1 MSKRIDKF
9 TKYIAAF
16 GIISAA
22 TVVNVVPV
30 SASPKDE
37 AEFSTVMDK
46 YKSEDVVV
54 EDGVSLRKGET
65 LDLSSNPNWETS
77 DNETVSIENGVV
89 KPIGYGT
96 VYLSQKIDGKV
107 HVIEVYVPSETR
119 GYNFAAMPKSNRNYY
134 KVFID
139 PGHGG
144 QDSGAVGNGNY
155 EDELNLAVAKKV
167 EQKLRSKGIEVKMS
181 RYSDEFISLSDRAKM
196 ANQYAPDVFI
206 SIHQNSSDSMSANG
220 TETYYHTR
228 KGEYSH
234 YAQNIQSSAINETGS
249 RNRGI
254 KSANFAVL
262 RETNMP
268 SALFE
273 SGFITNPTESANLAN
288 PNYQEKLADGIA
300 NGIERYLKDNI
311 HTDGTGGEVINPDG
325 DNQNSVNTGTITAD
339 RLNIRSGYGTNYS
352 VIGTLTNGSKVEIVE
367 NQNGWYKIKY
377 NGGYGYVSG
386 DYVKVDEQSKP
397 DVKPEEPTVK
407 NTGVVN
413 ATTLNVRSGYGA
425 NYSKIGTLTNGT
437 KVEIVE
443 NQNGWYKI
451 KYNGGYGY
459 VSGDY
464 VKVDGQSKPDV
475 KPEEPTVKNT
485 GVVNATTL
493 NVRSGYGANYSKIG
507 TLTNGTKVEIVENQ
521 NGWYKIKYNGGYGY
535 VSGDYVKVD
544 GQSKPDVKPDS
555 NPQESNVMF
564 IGTITADRL
573 NVRSGYG
580 TNHFVTGT
588 LTNGAKVE
596 VLESQNGWYKI
607 KYNGTYGYI
616 YGQFVSKSD
625 NGISSSN
632 KIGTVN
638 ATTLNVRSGYGSNYS
653 KIGTLTN
660 GAKVEIVESQ
670 NRWHKIKYN
679 GTYGY
684 VSGDFIKVG

>member
-65 LDLSSNPNWETS
+65 LDLSANPNWETS

-367 NQNGWYKIKY
+367 SQNGWYKIKY

-386 DYVKVDEQSKP
+386 DYVKVDE
-397 DVKPEEPTVK
+397 
-407 NTGVVN
+407 
-413 ATTLNVRSGYGA
+413 
-425 NYSKIGTLTNGT
+425 
-437 KVEIVE
+437 
-443 NQNGWYKI
+443 
-451 KYNGGYGY
+451 
-459 VSGDY
+459 
-464 VKVDGQSKPDV
+464 QSKPDV

-596 VLESQNGWYKI
+596 VVESQNGWYKI

-625 NGISSSN
+625 NGMSSSN

-653 KIGTLTN
+653 KIGTLAN

-670 NRWHKIKYN
+670 NGWHKIKYN

>member
-65 LDLSSNPNWETS
+65 LDLSANPNWETS

-311 HTDGTGGEVINPDG
+311 HTDGSGGEVINPDG

-367 NQNGWYKIKY
+367 
-377 NGGYGYVSG
+377 S
-386 DYVKVDEQSKP
+386 
-397 DVKPEEPTVK
+397 
-407 NTGVVN
+407 
-413 ATTLNVRSGYGA
+413 
-425 NYSKIGTLTNGT
+425 
-437 KVEIVE
+437 
-443 NQNGWYKI
+443 QNGWYKI

-464 VKVDGQSKPDV
+464 VKVDGESKPDV
-475 KPEEPTVKNT
+475 
-485 GVVNATTL
+485 
-493 NVRSGYGANYSKIG
+493 
-507 TLTNGTKVEIVENQ
+507 
-521 NGWYKIKYNGGYGY
+521 
-535 VSGDYVKVD
+535 
-544 GQSKPDVKPDS
+544 
-555 NPQESNVMF
+555 
-564 IGTITADRL
+564 
-573 NVRSGYG
+573 
-580 TNHFVTGT
+580 
-588 LTNGAKVE
+588 
-596 VLESQNGWYKI
+596 
-607 KYNGTYGYI
+607 
-616 YGQFVSKSD
+616 
-625 NGISSSN
+625 
-632 KIGTVN
+632 
-638 ATTLNVRSGYGSNYS
+638 
-653 KIGTLTN
+653 
-660 GAKVEIVESQ
+660 
-670 NRWHKIKYN
+670 
-679 GTYGY
+679 
-684 VSGDFIKVG
+684 

>member
-65 LDLSSNPNWETS
+65 LDLSANPNWETS

-196 ANQYAPDVFI
+196 ANQYDPDVFI

-367 NQNGWYKIKY
+367 SQNGWYKIKYNGTYGYVSGDYVKVDEQSKPDVKPEEPIVKNTGVVNATTLNVRSGYGANYSKIGTLTNGSKVEIVESQNGWYKIKY

-425 NYSKIGTLTNGT
+425 NYSKIGTLTNGS

-443 NQNGWYKI
+443 SQNGWYKIKYNGTYGYVSGDYVKVDEQSKPDVKPEEPIVKNTGVVNATTLNVRSGYGANYSKIGTLTNGSKVEIVESQNGWYKI

-475 KPEEPTVKNT
+475 KPEEPIVKNT

-493 NVRSGYGANYSKIG
+493 NVRSGYGA
-507 TLTNGTKVEIVENQ
+507 
-521 NGWYKIKYNGGYGY
+521 
-535 VSGDYVKVD
+535 
-544 GQSKPDVKPDS
+544 
-555 NPQESNVMF
+555 
-564 IGTITADRL
+564 
-573 NVRSGYG
+573 
-580 TNHFVTGT
+580 
-588 LTNGAKVE
+588 
-596 VLESQNGWYKI
+596 
-607 KYNGTYGYI
+607 
-616 YGQFVSKSD
+616 
-625 NGISSSN
+625 
-632 KIGTVN
+632 
-638 ATTLNVRSGYGSNYS
+638 
-653 KIGTLTN
+653 
-660 GAKVEIVESQ
+660 
-670 NRWHKIKYN
+670 
-679 GTYGY
+679 
-684 VSGDFIKVG
+684 